1 MAKTPLLVMLGAG
14 GHARV
19 LQELLA
25 EKGFTLHG
33 YVAPTEEASFDG
45 KWLGGDDTFKI
56 SKPEDYLLLNGVGS
70 VGSQKVRK
78 AIFDEYKKLGF
89 NFLAIESNDSIV
101 APSAVVLEGVQVMR
115 GAVINTAAIVEE
127 NTIVNTAAVIEHDN
141 LIGQNCHISVGAVLC
156 GDVKVG
162 SGTHVGAGATIIQGV
177 KIGQNCIIGAG
188 ATVIADVPDN
198 HTAVGVPAK
207 NRPNKA

>member
-1 MAKTPLLVMLGAG
+1 MLGAG

-25 EKGFTLHG
+25 EKGHQLFG
-33 YVAPTEEASFDG
+33 YVAPAEEHGFEAN
-45 KWLGGDDTFKI
+45 WLGGDETF
-56 SKPEDYLLLNGVGS
+56 STETPGDYLLLNGVGS
-70 VGSQKVRK
+70 IGSTKVRAK
-78 AIFDEYKKLGF
+78 VFANYKKLGF
-89 NFLAIESNDSIV
+89 SFLAIESNDSV
-101 APSAVVLEGVQVMR
+101 VSPSAVVLEGVQVLR
-115 GAVINTAAIVEE
+115 GAIINTAAIVEE
-127 NTIVNTAAVIEHDN
+127 NTIVNTGAIVEHDN
-141 LIGQNCHISVGAVLC
+141 LIGQNCHISIGATLC

-162 SGTHVGAGATIIQGV
+162 SGTHVGAGATVIQGV

>member
-1 MAKTPLLVMLGAG
+1 MLGAG

-25 EKGFTLHG
+25 EKGHTLHG
-33 YVAPTEEASFDG
+33 YVAPAEDASFESQ
-45 KWLGGDDTFKI
+45 WLGGDDTFAALN
-56 SKPEDYLLLNGVGS
+56 PVDYLLLNGVGS
-70 VGSQKVRK
+70 IGATKVRAK
-78 AIFDEYKKLGF
+78 VFANYKKLGF
-89 NFLAIESNDSIV
+89 NFLTIESNDSIV

-127 NTIVNTAAVIEHDN
+127 NSIINTGAIVEHDN
-141 LIGQNCHISVGAVLC
+141 LIGQNCHVSVGATLC
-156 GDVKVG
+156 GDVRVG
-162 SGTHVGAGATIIQGV
+162 SGTHIGAGATVIQGV

>member
-1 MAKTPLLVMLGAG
+1 MLGAG

-25 EKGFTLHG
+25 EKGHTLHG
-33 YVAPTEEASFDG
+33 YVAPAESAEFEAS
-45 KWLGGDDTFKI
+45 WLGGDDTFAALNP
-56 SKPEDYLLLNGVGS
+56 SDFLLLNGVGS
-70 VGSQKVRK
+70 VGSTKVRAK
-78 AIFDEYKKLGF
+78 VFENYKKRGF

-127 NTIVNTAAVIEHDN
+127 NTIINTGAIVEHDN
-141 LIGQNCHISVGAVLC
+141 LIGQNCHVSVGATLC
-156 GDVKVG
+156 GDVRVG
-162 SGTHVGAGATIIQGV
+162 SGSHIGAGATVIQGV

>member
-1 MAKTPLLVMLGAG
+1 MLGAG

-25 EKGFTLHG
+25 EKGHTLHG
-33 YVAPTEEASFDG
+33 YVAPEESTEFEG
-45 KWLGGDDTFKI
+45 NWLGGDDTFATGDP
-56 SKPEDYLLLNGVGS
+56 SQYLLLNGVGS
-70 VGSQKVRK
+70 VGSTKVRTK
-78 AIFDEYKKLGF
+78 VFENYKKLGY

-127 NTIVNTAAVIEHDN
+127 NTIINTGAIVEHDN
-141 LIGQNCHISVGAVLC
+141 LIGQNCHVSVGATLC
-156 GDVKVG
+156 GDVRVG
-162 SGTHVGAGATIIQGV
+162 SGSHIGAGATVIQGV

>member
-19 LQELLA
+19 LAELLA
-25 EKGFTLHG
+25 EKGFSLHG
-33 YVAPTEEASFDG
+33 YVSPVEELGFEA
-45 KWLGGDDTFKI
+45 KWLGGDDTFKT
-56 SKPEDYLLLNGVGS
+56 SKPEEFLLLNGVGS
-70 VGSQKVRK
+70 VGSQKIRAK
-78 AIFDEYKKLGF
+78 IFAEYKALGF
-89 NFLAIESNDSIV
+89 NFLAIESNDSVV
-101 APSAVVLEGVQVMR
+101 APSAVVLEGVQVLR
-115 GAVINTAAIVEE
+115 GAVVNTAAIIEENTIINTAAI
-127 NTIVNTAAVIEHDN
+127 IEHDN
-141 LIGQNCHISVGAVLC
+141 LIGQNCHVSVGAVLC
-156 GDVKVG
+156 GDVRVG
-162 SGTHVGAGATIIQGV
+162 SGTHIGAGATVIQGV